1 MPKGTTGQKDIVEEK
16 PARPNLNFLLQVR
29 FEDIYFYALL
39 ISNFSFFI
47 LWKSKK
53 TVSSMKRSRD
63 DNTAC
68 NAPTNGSVSNN
79 DASNMKEK
87 KQKIFF
93 KFSQGSSNAIRR
105 PVTIDEF
112 M

>member
-1 MPKGTTGQKDIVEEK
+1 
-16 PARPNLNFLLQVR
+16 
-29 FEDIYFYALL
+29 
-39 ISNFSFFI
+39 
-47 LWKSKK
+47 
-53 TVSSMKRSRD
+53 MKRNRD
-63 DNTAC
+63 DNTVG

-79 DASNMKEK
+79 DANNMKEK

>member
-1 MPKGTTGQKDIVEEK
+1 MKSI
-16 PARPNLNFLLQVR
+16 
-29 FEDIYFYALL
+29 
-39 ISNFSFFI
+39 FI
-47 LWKSKK
+47 LLKSNHSSFIHWKSKK
-53 TVSSMKRSRD
+53 NVSAMKRNRD
-63 DNTAC
+63 DNTVG

-79 DASNMKEK
+79 DANNMKEK